1 MYRTQRVVV
10 LAIVATTS
18 LVAACKKKP
27 EVVPVP
33 VSTTPGAAPTPT
45 CDRACQDSIAKAR
58 ADSVDRANRERER
71 MDAEA
76 RARASAAARAAI
88 AAIVL
93 FDYDQS
99 DLSGDARSVLDA
111 KLPVLRANAGMRLRI
126 SGHADDRGSDE
137 YNLALG
143 QRRAAA
149 VKRYLTDQGI
159 DGGRLDIVS
168 YGEERPAS
176 EGESEE
182 AFRQNRRAEF
192 EIVAGGDNIVVPR

>member
-1 MYRTQRVVV
+1 MYRVQRWVV
-10 LAIVATTS
+10 LTSVASTS
-18 LVAACKKKP
+18 LIAACKKKA
-27 EVVPVP
+27 EVAPGP
-33 VSTTPGAAPTPT
+33 ATSPGAAPTPT
-45 CDRACQDSIAKAR
+45 CDKACQDALARAR
-58 ADSVDRANRERER
+58 ADSIDRANKARER
-71 MDAEA
+71 MEADA

-88 AAIVL
+88 EAVTL

-99 DLSGDARSVLDA
+99 DLAADARAILDA
-111 KLPVLRANAGMRLRI
+111 KLPVLRANPGMRLRI
-126 SGHADDRGSDE
+126 SGHADERGSDE

-176 EGESEE
+176 EGGSEE
-182 AFRQNRRAEF
+182 AFRKNRRAEF
-192 EIVAGGDNIVVPR
+192 EIVAGGDNIVVPK

>member
-1 MYRTQRVVV
+1 MYRVQRWVV
-10 LAIVATTS
+10 LTIVASTS
-18 LVAACKKKP
+18 FIAACKKKA
-27 EVVPVP
+27 EVAPAP
-33 VSTTPGAAPTPT
+33 ATSPGAAPTPT
-45 CDRACQDSIAKAR
+45 CDKACQNALARAR
-58 ADSVDRANRERER
+58 ADSIDRADKARER
-71 MDAEA
+71 MEADA

-88 AAIVL
+88 AAVTL

-99 DLSGDARSVLDA
+99 DLAADARAILDA
-111 KLPVLRANAGMRLRI
+111 KLPVLRANPGMRLRI
-126 SGHADDRGSDE
+126 SGHADERGSDE

-159 DGGRLDIVS
+159 DAGRLDIVS

-182 AFRQNRRAEF
+182 AFRKNRRAEF
-192 EIVAGGDNIVVPR
+192 EIVAGGDNIVVPK